1 MSVSFLRAMSRRSLD
16 TSTTASQRRSID
28 RRTNLSH
35 FDFIAHYHNQRPVV
49 LAGLARD
56 MGWPALACWSDAAY
70 LSQRLEAEVL
80 VLRSPDGRHFLKRDC
95 EHFDGPFARVADMLF
110 GPRSAPRRGERLYAR
125 TPLVG
130 GLRDDVCLDALEELI
145 GGALDQPGAA
155 AAGKASRFKDGKCG
169 VWLGSAGCV
178 TPLHYDMC
186 HGFLAGILGTK
197 HFTYYSADD
206 FRSLYPRPTQP
217 ELATALRLGLED
229 AAHLSCRIDASRRR
243 QNAAKGRATRAQ
255 GHEAPRAEAVGVH
268 GHGADEE
275 AEDAEDAEAEALA
288 WHATVLPGDVLYTP
302 AYWWHHVETA
312 DDEAALSVLVPFDPT
327 GDEPAPNSLFA
338 S

>member
-1 MSVSFLRAMSRRSLD
+1 MRYTVCGVKRVLC
-16 TSTTASQRRSID
+16 SI
-28 RRTNLSH
+28 
-35 FDFIAHYHNQRPVV
+35 
-49 LAGLARD
+49 G
-56 MGWPALACWSDAAY
+56 
-70 LSQRLEAEVL
+70 E
-80 VLRSPDGRHFLKRDC
+80 FLKRDC

-110 GPRSAPRRGERLYAR
+110 GPRSARRGERLYAR
-125 TPLVG
+125 APLAG

-145 GGALDQPGAA
+145 GGASEPAA
-155 AAGKASRFKDGKCG
+155 AAGSASRFKDGKCG

-186 HGFLAGILGTK
+186 HGFLAGVLGTK

-206 FRSLYPRPTQP
+206 FRSLYPRPAQP

-243 QNAAKGRATRAQ
+243 RNAAKGRATRAE
-255 GHEAPRAEAVGVH
+255 GAREH
-268 GHGADEE
+268 GRTADEE
-275 AEDAEDAEAEALA
+275 TEEVDDAEAEALA

-302 AYWWHHVETA
+302 AYWWHHVVTGN
-312 DDEAALSVLVPFDPT
+312 DESALSVLVPFDPT
-327 GDEPAPNSLFA
+327 ADEPAPNSLFA